1 MLDQPSFEREIN
13 AYLVNVDGVL
23 KGKGLLNDK
32 GSAKLNSI
40 QQEVD
45 MTLDKMRAMQRE
57 RRLSRVSVGV
67 MANASINKVK
77 VLADQILDGGK
88 VPLGSV
94 FGNVNND
101 SIFTVPAW
109 KEAFS
114 KVSIE
119 VSNFANKY
127 GILISNM
134 DQVSRTKIDQALAT
148 IIDNAQ
154 VCFDKNPSASG
165 AAQYMNASMQSLKV
179 LESAAQKQ
187 QSISAAGML
196 EVIVSEKNQERV
208 KELAN
213 MKLIESK
220 LTPGQ
225 ISVVND
231 ANRRIME
238 KLDDILK
245 DQTSYD
251 AAIRNKKLKLVDSDL
266 EIMRQTLQNQEF
278 ASSLGKS
285 LPPPRTGGSKLGY
298 LNKYRMI
305 QDFRDAPASNLGGGL
320 GISFQQLEYDTDP
333 SPDEV
338 LAVVKHNA
346 AIIKAQGGVSSQN
359 RFDFI
364 RQVNSLTKGSFG
376 GDTIA
381 LKEAKKHY
389 LLLASSQLAGMTAQ
403 EIRDKHPK
411 GTKESHIQRMHQ
423 HMERGMEFG
432 PAHDQAKKDGFP
444 AGNLAGVFT
453 YDKPQESLPNWA
465 RVIGTVVLYVGI
477 PATAIY
483 FVGSRINK
491 RKNPAAMVAQL
502 MEEE

>member
-1 MLDQPSFEREIN
+1 MLDQPSFERELN
-13 AYLVNVDGVL
+13 AYLVNVDAVL

-32 GSAKLNSI
+32 GSAKLNPV

-45 MTLDKMRAMQRE
+45 MTLDKMRTMQRE
-57 RRLSRVSVGV
+57 RRLTRVSVGV

-77 VLADQILDGGK
+77 VLADQILDGAK

-94 FGNVNND
+94 FGNINND

-119 VSNFANKY
+119 VSNFTNKY

-134 DQVSRTKIDQALAT
+134 DQVSRTKIDQSLAT

-154 VCFDKNPSASG
+154 LSFDKNPSASG
-165 AAQYMNASMQSLKV
+165 ASQYMNASMQSLKA
-179 LESAAQKQ
+179 LEAAAQKQ

-196 EVIVSEKNQERV
+196 EVVVSEKNQERV

-213 MKLIESK
+213 MKLVEQK

-245 DQTSYD
+245 SQTSYD

-266 EIMRQTLQNQEF
+266 EIMRRTLQNQEF
-278 ASSLGKS
+278 AASLGRS

-298 LNKYRMI
+298 LNKYQMI
-305 QDFRDAPASNLGGGL
+305 QDFRAAPASKLGGGL
-320 GISFQQLEYDTDP
+320 GNVVSDGLSTLDQEVFLPPTPGGYSFREIQWESNP
-333 SPDEV
+333 SPLDI
-338 LAVVKHNA
+338 LTTVKHNA
-346 AIIKAQGGVSSQN
+346 GIIKSQGGLSTEN
-359 RFDFI
+359 RPSFI
-364 RQVNSLTKGSFG
+364 RQVNSLTRESFG
-376 GDTIA
+376 GDMVA

-389 LLLASSQLAGMTAQ
+389 LLIAGS
-403 EIRDKHPK
+403 EL
-411 GTKESHIQRMHQ
+411 G
-423 HMERGMEFG
+423 
-432 PAHDQAKKDGFP
+432 GF
-444 AGNLAGVFT
+444 FT
-453 YDKPQESLPNWA
+453 YDNPQESLQNWA

-477 PATAIY
+477 PATAVY
-483 FVGSRINK
+483 LVGRRANK
-491 RKNPAAMVAQL
+491 KNNPSAIVASL

>member
-1 MLDQPSFEREIN
+1 MMDQPSFERELN

-32 GSAKLNSI
+32 GSAKLNSV

-57 RRLSRVSVGV
+57 RRLTRVSVGV
-67 MANASINKVK
+67 MANASISKVK
-77 VLADQILDGGK
+77 VLADQILDGMK

-94 FGNVNND
+94 FGNINND

-119 VSNFANKY
+119 VSNFTNKY

-134 DQVSRTKIDQALAT
+134 DQVSRTKIDQSLAT

-154 VCFDKNPSASG
+154 LSFDKNPSASG
-165 AAQYMNASMQSLKV
+165 ATQYMTASMQALKA
-179 LESAAQKQ
+179 LEAAAQKQ
-187 QSISAAGML
+187 QRVSAAGML
-196 EVIVSEKNQERV
+196 EVLVSEKNQERV

-213 MKLIESK
+213 MKLVEGK

-238 KLDDILK
+238 KLNDILK
-245 DQTSYD
+245 SQTSYD

-266 EIMRQTLQNQEF
+266 DIMRRTLQNQEF
-278 ASSLGKS
+278 AEGLGRS

-298 LNKYRMI
+298 LNKYKMI

-320 GISFQQLEYDTDP
+320 GISFREVEWGTEP
-333 SPDEV
+333 SAHEI
-338 LAVVKHNA
+338 LSAVKHNA
-346 AIIKAQGGVSSQN
+346 GIIKAQGGVTAQN
-359 RFDFI
+359 KASFI
-364 RQVNSLTKGSFG
+364 RQVNSLTSESFG
-376 GDTIA
+376 GDRVA
-381 LKEAKKHY
+381 LKEARAHY
-389 LLLASSQLAGMTAQ
+389 RLLASSQLGMTTQ

-423 HMERGMEFG
+423 YMERGMEFG

-444 AGNLAGVFT
+444 AGNLAGVFS
-453 YDKPQESLPNWA
+453 YDRPQESLPNWA
-465 RVIGTVVLYVGI
+465 RVIGTVVLYIGI
-477 PATAIY
+477 PATVVY
-483 FVGSRINK
+483 VVGSRAGK
-491 RKNPAAMVAQL
+491 RNNPAAIVARL
-502 MEEE
+502 TEEE

>member
-1 MLDQPSFEREIN
+1 MLDQPSFERELN
-13 AYLVNVDGVL
+13 AYLVNVDAVL
-23 KGKGLLNDK
+23 KGKRLLNDK
-32 GSAKLNSI
+32 GSAKLNPV

-45 MTLDKMRAMQRE
+45 MTLDKMRTMQRE
-57 RRLSRVSVGV
+57 RRLTRVSVGV

-77 VLADQILDGGK
+77 VLADQILDGAK

-94 FGNVNND
+94 FGNINND

-119 VSNFANKY
+119 VSNFTNKY

-134 DQVSRTKIDQALAT
+134 DQVSRTKIDQSLAT

-154 VCFDKNPSASG
+154 LSFDKNPSASG
-165 AAQYMNASMQSLKV
+165 ASQYMNASMQSLKA
-179 LESAAQKQ
+179 LEAAAQKQ

-196 EVIVSEKNQERV
+196 EVVVSEKNQERV

-213 MKLIESK
+213 MKLVEEK

-245 DQTSYD
+245 SQTSYD

-266 EIMRQTLQNQEF
+266 EIMRRTLQNQEF
-278 ASSLGKS
+278 AASLGRS

-298 LNKYRMI
+298 LNKYQMI
-305 QDFRDAPASNLGGGL
+305 QDFRAAPASKLGGGL
-320 GISFQQLEYDTDP
+320 GNVVSDEEVFGGYSFREIKWETNP
-333 SPDEV
+333 SPLDI
-338 LAVVKHNA
+338 LTTVKHNA
-346 AIIKAQGGVSSQN
+346 GIIKSQGGLSTEN
-359 RFDFI
+359 RPSFI
-364 RQVNSLTKGSFG
+364 RQVNSLTRESFG
-376 GDTIA
+376 GDMVA

-389 LLLASSQLAGMTAQ
+389 LLIAGS
-403 EIRDKHPK
+403 EL
-411 GTKESHIQRMHQ
+411 G
-423 HMERGMEFG
+423 
-432 PAHDQAKKDGFP
+432 
-444 AGNLAGVFT
+444 GVFT
-453 YDKPQESLPNWA
+453 YDSPQESLQNWA
-465 RVIGTVVLYVGI
+465 RVIGTLVLYVGI
-477 PATAIY
+477 PATAVY
-483 FVGSRINK
+483 LVGRRANK
-491 RKNPAAMVAQL
+491 KNNPSAIVASL